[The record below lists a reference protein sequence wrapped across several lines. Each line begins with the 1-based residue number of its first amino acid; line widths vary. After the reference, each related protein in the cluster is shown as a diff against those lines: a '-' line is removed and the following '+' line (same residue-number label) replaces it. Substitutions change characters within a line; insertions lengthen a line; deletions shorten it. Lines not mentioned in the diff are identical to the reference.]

1 MLKVLTENFTKQH
14 FFFLIF
20 ASQFVYTVQQQVV
33 AHYSERCQKNELKT
47 NARAHVSK
55 QTNK

>member
-1 MLKVLTENFTKQH
+1 MLKVLTENFNKQPL
-14 FFFLIF
+14 FLIF

-47 NARAHVSK
+47 NARAHISK